1 MQTNPFK
8 PTAGKTPPTIIGRED
23 VLEEFNEGLVN
34 GPGAPGRLMRIAG
47 VRGTGKTVL
56 LDECSRLAQSRGW
69 TVIKEV
75 ATEGLCQRILEQLQ
89 PKFQAKHARFEPT
102 VAGIS
107 IGSIDIERI
116 GPSLRDAMRQTI
128 SKNGNGL
135 LITLD
140 EVQDAELDE
149 VRTLSIAIQQVIGED
164 LDIAFV
170 FAGLP
175 SMIESIINGKTLT
188 FLRRALPFDL
198 KAVAVTEV
206 SYSLEETIEASG
218 MELQPGI
225 AGQLAEATQGYPF
238 MIQLVGYYAW
248 QLARRAHTAIIGE
261 EEAERGI
268 ATARERF
275 CGMVIEPALQRIP
288 PTCIA
293 YLLSMASLGQTSS
306 TSMVA
311 DALNKTPQQV
321 SSVRSRLLRE
331 NRLSRL
337 LRTAR
342 SHLPSPTCATT
353 SANTKPNWKLN
364 CRNGNCPARRNP
376 FSYGFKADVNGFR
389 LDLRPKLRRK
399 LRFRT
404 LITRRKLFSSG
415 YASPIQTKRAP
426 SSY

>member
-8 PTAGKTPPTIIGRED
+8 PTAGKTPPMIIGRED
-23 VLEEFNEGLVN
+23 VLEEFNEGLIN

-56 LDECSRLAQSRGW
+56 LDECARLAQDRGW

-89 PKFQAKHARFEPT
+89 PKVQAKHARFEPA

-107 IGSIDIERI
+107 LGSIDIERI
-116 GPSLRDAMRQTI
+116 GPSLRDAIRQTI

-149 VRTLSIAIQQVIGED
+149 VRTLSVAIQQIIGED

-175 SMIESIINGKTLT
+175 SMIESVINGKTLT

-206 SYSLEETIEASG
+206 TYSLEASG
-218 MELQPGI
+218 MELKPGI
-225 AGQLAEATQGYPF
+225 ASQLAEATQGYPF

-248 QLARRAHTAIIGE
+248 QLARRAHTTIIGK

-275 CGMVIEPALQRIP
+275 CAMVIEPALQRIP

-293 YLLSMASLGQTSS
+293 YLLSMASLGQTCS

-311 DALNKTPQQV
+311 DDLNKTPQQV
-321 SSVRSRLLRE
+321 SSIRSRLLRE
-331 NRLSRL
+331 SIIE
-337 LRTAR
+337 A
-342 SHLPSPTCATT
+342 P
-353 SANTKPNWKLN
+353 
-364 CRNGNCPARRNP
+364 
-376 FSYGFKADVNGFR
+376 SYGKVSFAIPYMRDYLNDHKAE
-389 LDLRPKLRRK
+389 LEAEL
-399 LRFRT
+399 
-404 LITRRKLFSSG
+404 
-415 YASPIQTKRAP
+415 
-426 SSY
+426 

>member
-1 MQTNPFK
+1 
-8 PTAGKTPPTIIGRED
+8 
-23 VLEEFNEGLVN
+23 
-34 GPGAPGRLMRIAG
+34 
-47 VRGTGKTVL
+47 
-56 LDECSRLAQSRGW
+56 
-69 TVIKEV
+69 
-75 ATEGLCQRILEQLQ
+75 
-89 PKFQAKHARFEPT
+89 
-102 VAGIS
+102 
-107 IGSIDIERI
+107 
-116 GPSLRDAMRQTI
+116 MRQTI

-175 SMIESIINGKTLT
+175 SKIESIINGKTLT

-248 QLARRAHTAIIGE
+248 QLARRAHTPIIGE

-275 CGMVIEPALQRIP
+275 CAMVIEPALQRIP

-331 NRLSRL
+331 SIIE
-337 LRTAR
+337 A
-342 SHLPSPTCATT
+342 P
-353 SANTKPNWKLN
+353 
-364 CRNGNCPARRNP
+364 
-376 FSYGFKADVNGFR
+376 SYGKVSFAIPYMRDYLYEHKAELEVE
-389 LDLRPKLRRK
+389 L
-399 LRFRT
+399 
-404 LITRRKLFSSG
+404 
-415 YASPIQTKRAP
+415 
-426 SSY
+426 

>member
-128 SKNGNGL
+128 SKNENGL

-206 SYSLEETIEASG
+206 S
-218 MELQPGI
+218 
-225 AGQLAEATQGYPF
+225 
-238 MIQLVGYYAW
+238 
-248 QLARRAHTAIIGE
+248 
-261 EEAERGI
+261 
-268 ATARERF
+268 
-275 CGMVIEPALQRIP
+275 
-288 PTCIA
+288 
-293 YLLSMASLGQTSS
+293 
-306 TSMVA
+306 
-311 DALNKTPQQV
+311 
-321 SSVRSRLLRE
+321 
-331 NRLSRL
+331 
-337 LRTAR
+337 
-342 SHLPSPTCATT
+342 
-353 SANTKPNWKLN
+353 
-364 CRNGNCPARRNP
+364 
-376 FSYGFKADVNGFR
+376 
-389 LDLRPKLRRK
+389 
-399 LRFRT
+399 
-404 LITRRKLFSSG
+404 
-415 YASPIQTKRAP
+415 
-426 SSY
+426 

>member
-188 FLRRALPFDL
+188 FLRRALPCDL

-248 QLARRAHTAIIGE
+248 QVARRAHTAIIGE

-275 CGMVIEPALQRIP
+275 CAMVIEPALQRIP

-311 DALNKTPQQV
+311 DSLNKTPQQV

-331 NRLSRL
+331 SIIE
-337 LRTAR
+337 A
-342 SHLPSPTCATT
+342 P
-353 SANTKPNWKLN
+353 
-364 CRNGNCPARRNP
+364 
-376 FSYGFKADVNGFR
+376 SYGKVSFAIPYMRDYLYEHKAELEVE
-389 LDLRPKLRRK
+389 L
-399 LRFRT
+399 
-404 LITRRKLFSSG
+404 
-415 YASPIQTKRAP
+415 
-426 SSY
+426 

>member
-1 MQTNPFK
+1 MVDPCGLNVVDRPFSWRSTTAPQIGTSSLVSCQQAVRPALYPRGIWKIAPPQNPRVALTLLYLTILCYILLYFAISCYILSKGGSHANKPFK

-23 VLEEFNEGLVN
+23 VLEEFSEGLTN

-225 AGQLAEATQGYPF
+225 AGQLA
-238 MIQLVGYYAW
+238 
-248 QLARRAHTAIIGE
+248 R
-261 EEAERGI
+261 
-268 ATARERF
+268 
-275 CGMVIEPALQRIP
+275 
-288 PTCIA
+288 
-293 YLLSMASLGQTSS
+293 
-306 TSMVA
+306 
-311 DALNKTPQQV
+311 
-321 SSVRSRLLRE
+321 
-331 NRLSRL
+331 
-337 LRTAR
+337 
-342 SHLPSPTCATT
+342 
-353 SANTKPNWKLN
+353 
-364 CRNGNCPARRNP
+364 
-376 FSYGFKADVNGFR
+376 
-389 LDLRPKLRRK
+389 
-399 LRFRT
+399 
-404 LITRRKLFSSG
+404 
-415 YASPIQTKRAP
+415 
-426 SSY
+426 

>member
-8 PTAGKTPPTIIGRED
+8 PTAGKTPPMIIGRED
-23 VLEEFNEGLVN
+23 VLEEFNEGLIN

-47 VRGTGKTVL
+47 VRGTVL
-56 LDECSRLAQSRGW
+56 LDECARLAQDRGW

-89 PKFQAKHARFEPT
+89 PKVQAKHARFEPA

-107 IGSIDIERI
+107 LGSIDIERI
-116 GPSLRDAMRQTI
+116 GPSLRDAIRQTI

-149 VRTLSIAIQQVIGED
+149 VRTLSIAIQQIFGED

-175 SMIESIINGKTLT
+175 SMIESVINGKTLT

-206 SYSLEETIEASG
+206 TYPLEETIETSG
-218 MELQPGI
+218 MELKPGI
-225 AGQLAEATQGYPF
+225 ASQLAEATQGYPF

-248 QLARRAHTAIIGE
+248 QLARRAHATIIGE

-275 CGMVIEPALQRIP
+275 CAMVIEPALQRIP

-293 YLLSMASLGQTSS
+293 YLLSMASLGQTCS

-311 DALNKTPQQV
+311 DDLNKTPQQV
-321 SSVRSRLLRE
+321 SSIRSRLLRE
-331 NRLSRL
+331 SIIE
-337 LRTAR
+337 A
-342 SHLPSPTCATT
+342 P
-353 SANTKPNWKLN
+353 
-364 CRNGNCPARRNP
+364 
-376 FSYGFKADVNGFR
+376 SYGKVSFAIPYMRDYLNDHKAE
-389 LDLRPKLRRK
+389 LEAEL
-399 LRFRT
+399 
-404 LITRRKLFSSG
+404 
-415 YASPIQTKRAP
+415 
-426 SSY
+426 

>member
-23 VLEEFNEGLVN
+23 VLEEFNEGLIN

-175 SMIESIINGKTLT
+175 SMIESIINGKTL
-188 FLRRALPFDL
+188 
-198 KAVAVTEV
+198 

-275 CGMVIEPALQRIP
+275 CAMVIEPALQRIP

-331 NRLSRL
+331 SIIE
-337 LRTAR
+337 A
-342 SHLPSPTCATT
+342 P
-353 SANTKPNWKLN
+353 
-364 CRNGNCPARRNP
+364 
-376 FSYGFKADVNGFR
+376 SYGKVSFAIPYMRDYLCEHKAE
-389 LDLRPKLRRK
+389 LEAEL
-399 LRFRT
+399 
-404 LITRRKLFSSG
+404 
-415 YASPIQTKRAP
+415 
-426 SSY
+426 

>member
-1 MQTNPFK
+1 MLTFGAK
-8 PTAGKTPPTIIGRED
+8 PW
-23 VLEEFNEGLVN
+23 
-34 GPGAPGRLMRIAG
+34 
-47 VRGTGKTVL
+47 
-56 LDECSRLAQSRGW
+56 LDGH
-69 TVIKEV
+69 KEV

-275 CGMVIEPALQRIP
+275 CAMVIEPALRRIP

-311 DALNKTPQQV
+311 DGLNKTPQQV

-331 NRLSRL
+331 SIIEAP
-337 LRTAR
+337 RTAR
-342 SHLPSPTCATT
+342 SHLPSPTCAIT
-353 SANTKPNWKLN
+353 STNTKPNWKLN
-364 CRNGNCPARRNP
+364 CRSGNCPARRKP
-376 FSYGFKADVNGFR
+376 FSYGFKADVNDFR
-389 LDLRPKLRRK
+389 LDLRTELRRK

-415 YASPIQTKRAP
+415 HASPI
-426 SSY
+426 

>member
-128 SKNGNGL
+128 TKNGNGL

-248 QLARRAHTAIIGE
+248 QLARRAHTPIIGE

-275 CGMVIEPALQRIP
+275 CAMVIEPALQRIP

-311 DALNKTPQQV
+311 DGLNKTPQQV

-331 NRLSRL
+331 SIIE
-337 LRTAR
+337 A
-342 SHLPSPTCATT
+342 P
-353 SANTKPNWKLN
+353 
-364 CRNGNCPARRNP
+364 
-376 FSYGFKADVNGFR
+376 SYGKVSFAIPYMRDY
-389 LDLRPKLRRK
+389 LYEHTAELEAEL
-399 LRFRT
+399 
-404 LITRRKLFSSG
+404 
-415 YASPIQTKRAP
+415 
-426 SSY
+426 

>member
-8 PTAGKTPPTIIGRED
+8 PTAGKTPPMIIGRED
-23 VLEEFNEGLVN
+23 VLEEFNEGLIN

-56 LDECSRLAQSRGW
+56 LDECARLAQDRGW

-89 PKFQAKHARFEPT
+89 PKVQAKHARFEPA

-107 IGSIDIERI
+107 LGSIDIERI
-116 GPSLRDAMRQTI
+116 GPSLRDAIRQTI

-149 VRTLSIAIQQVIGED
+149 VRTLSIAIQQIIGED
-164 LDIAFV
+164 LDIAFI

-175 SMIESIINGKTLT
+175 SMIESVINGKMLA
-188 FLRRALPFDL
+188 FLHRALPFDL

-206 SYSLEETIEASG
+206 SYSLEETIETSG
-218 MELQPGI
+218 MELKPGI
-225 AGQLAEATQGYPF
+225 ASQLAEATQGYPF

-248 QLARRAHTAIIGE
+248 QLARRAHTTIIGE

-275 CGMVIEPALQRIP
+275 CAMVIEPALQRIP

-293 YLLSMASLGQTSS
+293 YLLSMASLGQTCS

-311 DALNKTPQQV
+311 NDLNKTPQQV
-321 SSVRSRLLRE
+321 SSIRSRLLRE
-331 NRLSRL
+331 SIIE
-337 LRTAR
+337 A
-342 SHLPSPTCATT
+342 P
-353 SANTKPNWKLN
+353 
-364 CRNGNCPARRNP
+364 
-376 FSYGFKADVNGFR
+376 SYGKVSFAIPYMRDYLNDHKVELEAE
-389 LDLRPKLRRK
+389 L
-399 LRFRT
+399 
-404 LITRRKLFSSG
+404 
-415 YASPIQTKRAP
+415 
-426 SSY
+426 

>member
-8 PTAGKTPPTIIGRED
+8 PTAGKTPPMIIGRED
-23 VLEEFNEGLVN
+23 VLEEFNEGLIN

-56 LDECSRLAQSRGW
+56 LDECARLAQDRGW

-75 ATEGLCQRILEQLQ
+75 ATDGLCQRILEQLQ
-89 PKFQAKHARFEPT
+89 PKVQAKHARFEPA

-107 IGSIDIERI
+107 LGSIDIERI
-116 GPSLRDAMRQTI
+116 GPSLRDAMGQAI
-128 SKNGNGL
+128 AKNGNGL

-140 EVQDAELDE
+140 EVQDAELEE

-175 SMIESIINGKTLT
+175 SMIESVINGKTLT
-188 FLRRALPFDL
+188 FLRRALPFGL
-198 KAVAVTEV
+198 RAVAVSEV

-218 MELQPGI
+218 MELKPGI
-225 AGQLAEATQGYPF
+225 ASQLAEATQGYPF

-248 QLARRAHTAIIGE
+248 QLAKRAHTTVIGE
-261 EEAERGI
+261 EEACRGI

-275 CGMVIEPALQRIP
+275 CAMVIEPALQRIP

-293 YLLSMASLGQTSS
+293 YLLSMASLGQTCS

-311 DALNKTPQQV
+311 EDLSKTPQQV
-321 SSVRSRLLRE
+321 SSIRSRLLRE
-331 NRLSRL
+331 SIIE
-337 LRTAR
+337 A
-342 SHLPSPTCATT
+342 P
-353 SANTKPNWKLN
+353 
-364 CRNGNCPARRNP
+364 
-376 FSYGFKADVNGFR
+376 SYGKVSFAIPYMRDYLN
-389 LDLRPKLRRK
+389 DH
-399 LRFRT
+399 
-404 LITRRKLFSSG
+404 
-415 YASPIQTKRAP
+415 RAELEDEL
-426 SSY
+426 

>member
-56 LDECSRLAQSRGW
+56 LDECSRLAQSHGW

-89 PKFQAKHARFEPT
+89 PKFQAKHARFEPS

-116 GPSLRDAMRQTI
+116 GPSLRDAMRQAI

-140 EVQDAELDE
+140 EVQDEE

-175 SMIESIINGKTLT
+175 SMIES
-188 FLRRALPFDL
+188 
-198 KAVAVTEV
+198 VT
-206 SYSLEETIEASG
+206 T
-218 MELQPGI
+218 
-225 AGQLAEATQGYPF
+225 
-238 MIQLVGYYAW
+238 
-248 QLARRAHTAIIGE
+248 
-261 EEAERGI
+261 ERHL
-268 ATARERF
+268 RF
-275 CGMVIEPALQRIP
+275 CAV
-288 PTCIA
+288 
-293 YLLSMASLGQTSS
+293 
-306 TSMVA
+306 
-311 DALNKTPQQV
+311 
-321 SSVRSRLLRE
+321 
-331 NRLSRL
+331 
-337 LRTAR
+337 
-342 SHLPSPTCATT
+342 PSP
-353 SANTKPNWKLN
+353 
-364 CRNGNCPARRNP
+364 
-376 FSYGFKADVNGFR
+376 
-389 LDLRPKLRRK
+389 
-399 LRFRT
+399 
-404 LITRRKLFSSG
+404 LI
-415 YASPIQTKRAP
+415 
-426 SSY
+426 